1 MATVPITNLAAAAT
15 GAQPSFN
22 TAHLL
27 PHGYES
33 ADAARDVASA
43 ANLREL
49 QKLMG
54 EDPSKMNKVNTKT
67 VATAIIRNAGQIV
80 TACANTSVLTN
91 TLVDHDLVSL
101 TPDKVPFI
109 HLASRKLAI
118 TLTSRECVEY
128 VTRYRCNA
136 KLHYYAFGVLNRT
149 HCLFFKV
156 LKDEPA
162 ILLAKPRNA
171 SVGLVAL
178 NQTSFKMAATCLDKG
193 IESLFEVFNNAK
205 ELEHT
210 LMYTSSA
217 FSEESQKAYALAT
230 NKRKATDAFEKDAAK
245 ANRQIK
251 REGEKAKDIVQPRA
265 KNIGALIC
273 KTRMPLY
280 LPPATEWPEGEKVLC
295 PAAVRNGG
303 RGCTRENCF
312 KSHAK
317 VETWSKKLLAFMKK
331 FVASKKELSWNHDV
345 ATPAILGL
353 ELNTNGEKV

>member
-1 MATVPITNLAAAAT
+1 MATVPMTDLASAAA
-15 GAQPSFN
+15 GAQPNFN

-80 TACANTSVLTN
+80 TACANTCVLTN
-91 TLVDHDLVSL
+91 TLVDHDVVAL
-101 TPDKVPFI
+101 TPDKVPFV

-118 TLTSRECVEY
+118 ALTSRECVEY
-128 VTRYRCNA
+128 MTKYKCNA

-156 LKDEPA
+156 LKDEAA
-162 ILLAKPRNA
+162 IQLAKPCNA
-171 SVGLVAL
+171 GVGLAAL
-178 NQTSFKMAATCLDKG
+178 NQASFKMATTCLDKG
-193 IESLFEVFNNAK
+193 IKTLLEVFNSAK
-205 ELEHT
+205 ELEHN
-210 LMYTSSA
+210 LMYTSLV
-217 FSEESQKAYALAT
+217 FSEESQKAYAAST
-230 NKRKATDAFEKDAAK
+230 NKRKAVDAFDKDVAK
-245 ANRQIK
+245 SQRQLK
-251 REGEKAKDIVQPRA
+251 REKEASPNLRP

-273 KTRMPLY
+273 KSKKPIY
-280 LPPATEWPEGEKVLC
+280 LPAASEWPDGEKFLC
-295 PAAVRNGG
+295 TAALRHGG
-303 RGCTRENCF
+303 KGCTREHCT

-317 VETWSKKLLAFMKK
+317 IGTWSAALISFMKK
-331 FVASKKELSWNHDV
+331 FVAGKEDYAWNQAV

-353 ELNTNGEKV
+353 ELNAKTTEV